1 MKNLKISLLILSMSI
16 GWAVTSNAQETLP
29 YANENSVRPIPHY
42 EQLYKQRI
50 WTRVDLKQ
58 KQNKG
63 FFHKNREFT
72 RILIDAV
79 RNDEIQTIYDAEPG
93 LGELDSVMTK
103 EKFEKRLLKTQADE
117 GPPEPEPLYD
127 PEWPYLEGET
137 MEFNGQNYISLT
149 DDNLGNEPTPGD
161 GLWEIY
167 GGAQAEAYLESEITL
182 IEIMEDVIFDKR
194 RAREYRDIQSIK
206 LIVPGINTPDGSNY
220 YIATFAFKDLEK
232 FFREHPEKAI
242 WYNQYNSA
250 ENRNMADAFL
260 LRLFHGQ
267 LYKVD
272 NPDDLVV
279 MDIYGTNME
288 TGEPSVKAGLIGAEY
303 LRMQMLE
310 KEHNLWSY

>member
-1 MKNLKISLLILSMSI
+1 MNKLKISLITLSLAI
-16 GWAVTSNAQETLP
+16 GIMVSANAQEKLP
-29 YANENSVRPIPHY
+29 YANENSVRPVPYY

-63 FFHKNREFT
+63 FFHKSRELT
-72 RILIDAV
+72 KILIDAV
-79 RNDEIQTIYDAEPG
+79 RNDEIQTVYDAEPG
-93 LGELDSVMTK
+93 YGELDSVMTK
-103 EKFEKRLLKTQADE
+103 EKFESRLLKTQEDT

-127 PEWPYLEGET
+127 SEWPYLEGET
-137 MEFNGQNYISLT
+137 MEFNGQNYISLK

-161 GLWEIY
+161 GWWEPW
-167 GGAQAEAYLESEITL
+167 GGVQAEPYLASEITM
-182 IEIMEDVIFDKR
+182 IEIMEDVVFDKR

-206 LIVPGINTPDGSNY
+206 LIVSGDYTPDGSNY
-220 YIATFAFKDLEK
+220 YVATFAFKDLEK
-232 FFREHPEKAI
+232 FFREHPEKAL

-250 ENRNMADAFL
+250 ENRNLADAFL
-260 LRLFHGQ
+260 LRLFHGE

-272 NPDDLVV
+272 NPDDLTV

-288 TGEPSVKAGLIGAEY
+288 TGNPSTKAGLIGAEY